1 MVLESRNRK
10 IKVNSL
16 LDEASTTTYINS
28 LQVSLISRKVTVNVL
43 NGQAETF
50 DTVPVVEVELE
61 SLDGNVRRTVSVF
74 ATEKVTGNLE
84 AIDWEKYASKWP
96 HLKDIKFR
104 KPGPHHLVYILI
116 GIDQVDLP
124 YSFKDIKGKP
134 GEPVARLTSLG

>member
-1 MVLESRNRK
+1 M
-10 IKVNSL
+10 NSL

-84 AIDWEKYASKWP
+84 AVSYT
-96 HLKDIKFR
+96 HLTLPTSD
-104 KPGPHHLVYILI
+104 LV
-116 GIDQVDLP
+116 
-124 YSFKDIKGKP
+124 
-134 GEPVARLTSLG
+134 